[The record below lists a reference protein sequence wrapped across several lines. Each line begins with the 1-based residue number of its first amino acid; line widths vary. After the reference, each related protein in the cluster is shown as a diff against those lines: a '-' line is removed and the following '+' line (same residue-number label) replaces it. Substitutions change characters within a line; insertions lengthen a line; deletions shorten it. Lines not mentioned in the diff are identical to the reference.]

1 MPIFSTFKGS
11 FIFVLGGLN
20 PDCPKTI
27 EEKTT
32 KNEKTNFLIYL
43 YCLIITIPATFKGLA
58 PAPLVWYLSP
68 ATNPFAPASASSA

>member
-11 FIFVLGGLN
+11 FIFVFGGLN

-32 KNEKTNFLIYL
+32 KNEKTNFLII

-58 PAPLVWYLSP
+58 PAPFVWYVSP
-68 ATNPFAPASASSA
+68 DVKPFAPASASS